1 MVHEA
6 DCDSKYDVSW
16 GKALGE
22 KVQAVRSPDVGVING
37 CQVTFP
43 APVRGGLEVLVG
55 VEENCL
61 DKLLHDPLWNKFA
74 SPIV

>member
-1 MVHEA
+1 MKWVEFRI
-6 DCDSKYDVSW
+6 YDVSW

-22 KVQAVRSPDVGVING
+22 KVHPVRSPEVGVING

-43 APVRGGLEVLVG
+43 APVQGGLELLVG

-61 DKLLHDPLWNKFA
+61 EKLLHDPLWNRFA
-74 SPIV
+74 TAIV